1 VGGGRLLGRAR
12 GGWLGGWNS
21 IHVGEWRSAHDVY
34 ILPLNDHI
42 NGFTGGNIAV
52 VINMLGPTQINSDLQ
67 RMSV

>member
-1 VGGGRLLGRAR
+1 M
-12 GGWLGGWNS
+12 
-21 IHVGEWRSAHDVY
+21 GEWRSAHDVY